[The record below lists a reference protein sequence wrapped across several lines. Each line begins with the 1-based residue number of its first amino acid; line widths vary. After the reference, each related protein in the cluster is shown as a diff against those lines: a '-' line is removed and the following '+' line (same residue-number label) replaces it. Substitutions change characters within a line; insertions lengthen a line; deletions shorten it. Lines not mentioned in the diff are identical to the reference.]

1 MYFLLLYFF
10 MKISAHL
17 KIGITKHKKGK
28 NMIKIKA

>member
-1 MYFLLLYFF
+1 